1 MTGARPLGYH
11 ARVGTSRGL
20 GTYVGMCVLLGTGMA
35 RAQPSPDSL
44 QAAART
50 HFELGREHYDAGR
63 LDEASAEFREAYRLS
78 DRPEL
83 LYNIYLAERD
93 AGRTEL
99 ARDALRAFLAS
110 GVAIENRS
118 ALEARLA
125 AMDREIT
132 ATTDVE
138 PAEPRGPPTIG
149 WVLTAGGGALLAGA
163 IVTGVVALSL
173 HSDLEDRCPGGVC
186 SQPGDADDV
195 SRGNTLTVVTDVVGA
210 VGLLALGV
218 GIALLLT
225 GGEDAPE
232 ARAEGLRWR
241 F

>member
-1 MTGARPLGYH
+1 
-11 ARVGTSRGL
+11 
-20 GTYVGMCVLLGTGMA
+20 MCVLLGTGMA

-99 ARDALRAFLAS
+99 ARDALRAFLES

-132 ATTDVE
+132 TTADAPQLRTVE

-195 SRGNTLTVVTDVVGA
+195 SRGNTLTVVTDVLGA
-210 VGLLALGV
+210 AGLLALGV
-218 GIALLLT
+218 GVVLLLT
-225 GGEDAPE
+225 GGEDEPE